1 MGTVIIE
8 STVYNPLPPKIAI
21 MPNVPAIISLL
32 VKFTARI
39 RNATHFSASKLVTD
53 LRLFNQ
59 VFVVFV
65 LVYSTT
71 KLQQ

>member
-1 MGTVIIE
+1 MSLSFAFKLEDKNFVLSLHIT
-8 STVYNPLPPKIAI
+8 
-21 MPNVPAIISLL
+21 VPAIISLL

-39 RNATHFSASKLVTD
+39 RNATQFSASKLVTD

-65 LVYSTT
+65 LVYSIA